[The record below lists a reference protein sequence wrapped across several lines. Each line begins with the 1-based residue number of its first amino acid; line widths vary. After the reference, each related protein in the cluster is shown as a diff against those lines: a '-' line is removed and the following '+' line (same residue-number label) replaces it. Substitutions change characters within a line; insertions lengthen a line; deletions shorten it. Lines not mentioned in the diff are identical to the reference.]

1 MGEEVEAQ
9 RVLPSVL
16 EASPPRF
23 VSLEKLKSASY
34 LNPWNPLGISNQIIK
49 PAERAHEEIC
59 RETRPSPRPR
69 SAKEMDN
76 RINIEARGR
85 GRDFFRFDLFCK
97 RARLRIKLSSG
108 TLRRIIRLEAG
119 GDASKVDGQTWR
131 DSVSLVY
138 ILNSIFY
145 FVVL

>member
-1 MGEEVEAQ
+1 MRFRGGWEGRRLKRKGCCQACW
-9 RVLPSVL
+9 RRAL
-16 EASPPRF
+16 PRF

-49 PAERAHEEIC
+49 LAERAHEEIC

-97 RARLRIKLSSG
+97 RAHLRMNLSSG
-108 TLRRIIRLEAG
+108 TLRIIRLETG
-119 GDASKVDGQTWR
+119 K
-131 DSVSLVY
+131 
-138 ILNSIFY
+138 
-145 FVVL
+145 

>member
-1 MGEEVEAQ
+1 MVGEEVEAQ

-76 RINIEARGR
+76 RINIEARSR

-97 RARLRIKLSSG
+97 RARLRINLSSG

-119 GDASKVDGQTWR
+119 GMPLKWMAKLGE
-131 DSVSLVY
+131 
-138 ILNSIFY
+138 ILSPSCIF
-145 FVVL
+145 